1 MDSFF
6 ALFMGPQPW
15 HWLALGAILVGL
27 EIISTTF
34 YFLWPGIAAGI
45 IGVLLY
51 FFPDL
56 SFELQIILFA
66 VMAVVSTVVWKR
78 YAPTSWTSTEP
89 HPTLNRRTA
98 QYEGRRARVSA
109 NFTGGRGAV
118 QLDDTRWSAK
128 TEDGSDP
135 ELGETVTVVGSD
147 GTVLLVTRRSA

>member
-1 MDSFF
+1 MDWFF
-6 ALFMGPQPW
+6 SLFDVPQPW

-45 IGVLLY
+45 VGALLY

-56 SFELQIILFA
+56 GFEMQIILFS

-78 YAPTSWTSTEP
+78 FAPQSWTSTEP

-98 QYEGRRARVSA
+98 QYEGRRARVAA
-109 NFTGGRGAV
+109 NFSGGWGAV

-128 TEDGSDP
+128 TDDGSDP

-147 GTVLLVTRRSA
+147 GTVLLVTRRSG